1 MHCLFDFGCKIR
13 LSSENNS
20 PMVGKMSLKT
30 GKSKSDRAARLTFS
44 DKMGDFCY
52 FLATLR

>member
-13 LSSENNS
+13 LSSGNDG
-20 PMVGKMSLKT
+20 PTVGKISLKT

-44 DKMGDFCY
+44 DKMGNFCY